1 MLQKFFFNLYT
12 ALIGLFD
19 KGKPRLV
26 DLAFYRESI
35 FNPVG
40 LWTLVA
46 AAGLAMIFY
55 FVVNGKDTAA
65 YLREYG
71 PSRPKWLLTLLL
83 AAGTGAWLAYYIGLR
98 LGALPELFFR
108 YFIIVNAL
116 VAMLWFG
123 LASLLAKLRWFSSNA
138 RSTPF

>member
-83 AAGTGAWLAYYIGLR
+83 AAGTGAGPPRPGCAAAGGLR
-98 LGALPELFFR
+98 AQIPTIRNRKTRISWEVSLPEA
-108 YFIIVNAL
+108 V
-116 VAMLWFG
+116 
-123 LASLLAKLRWFSSNA
+123 
-138 RSTPF
+138 

>member
-1 MLQKFFFNLYT
+1 MLQKFFYSLYT
-12 ALIGLFD
+12 AFIALFD
-19 KGKPRLV
+19 KAKPLKV
-26 DLAFYRESI
+26 PLALYKQSI

-46 AAGLAMIFY
+46 AVGLGLIYY
-55 FVVNGKDTAA
+55 FVVNGEHTAV
-65 YLREYG
+65 YLRENKLLV

-98 LGALPELFFR
+98 LGAAPEPFLR

-116 VAMLWFG
+116 VAALWFG
-123 LASLLAKLRWFSSNA
+123 LASLVAKLRWFSSNA
-138 RSTPF
+138 R

>member
-55 FVVNGKDTAA
+55 YVFNGEKLT
-65 YLREYG
+65 YLAEKNL
-71 PSRPKWLLTLLL
+71 SRRKHWGAVLLL
-83 AAGTGAWLAYYIGLR
+83 AAGAGAWLAYFISIR
-98 LGALPELFFR
+98 LGALPEPYLR
-108 YFIIVNAL
+108 YFIIVNAV
-116 VAMLWFG
+116 VAGAWFFLIS
-123 LASLLAKLRWFSSNA
+123 LAVKRWSTNA
-138 RSTPF
+138 SPTPF